1 MFDRSEEKT
10 FDWGVVSLAMIV
22 ILFLFLLGYAIWKT
36 ERIDAS
42 SDKSVK
48 AMMERPNRAG
58 IGASRLTGLVGGPG
72 GSIAFSPIERSH
84 CFGWFGLGGIPAPI
98 SI

>member
-1 MFDRSEEKT
+1 MFDQSEEKS

-36 ERIDAS
+36 DRMEAS

-48 AMMERPNRAG
+48 AMMDRP
-58 IGASRLTGLVGGPG
+58 IGQAPLPPG
-72 GSIAFSPIERSH
+72 
-84 CFGWFGLGGIPAPI
+84 
-98 SI
+98 